1 MEQWKTDPSTGERTK
16 TLTHGSITIV
26 LHRPALAESE
36 RHRREESIK
45 TALAPFARGRTA

>member
-1 MEQWKTDPSTGERTK
+1 MEKWKTNPSTGERTK

-36 RHRREESIK
+36 RHRREEAIK
-45 TALAPFARGRTA
+45 LALTPFAKQ